1 VLRFDGGQI
10 PKETCANVASHRMKR
25 AFRVAASVTAAVVV
39 VSVSPSPAFAL
50 PNAHHQEPPPDTA
63 SEALAQYKKL
73 TGQAEQ
79 VNEDLLGART
89 DLDKKRAQLTK
100 ANADLKTAKAA
111 MGQAAADEEAF
122 RGKVDVLTNASFQ
135 GARFNKLSALLTG
148 SSADDF
154 LERAAALGVLASDNE
169 EALSKLTGAV
179 NLASDA
185 QAKAASAQKSARDAT
200 TAAKTLLAKVTKTKN
215 DLDIKINKVQIA
227 YNNLNGTDQAALAG
241 PVDNSVYLGP
251 PGAGGTAAEVAMQ
264 QRGKTYVYGAD
275 GPNEF
280 DCSGLTMFAY
290 AAANISL
297 PHSSRAQ
304 YEMGKSVSYGEWQVG
319 DLLFYGSSP
328 GSIHHVAMYIGD
340 GMLVHASTEGVP
352 VKTAEA
358 PTGAGQDY
366 LGARRLAG

>member
-1 VLRFDGGQI
+1 
-10 PKETCANVASHRMKR
+10 VASHRMKR

-39 VSVSPSPAFAL
+39 VSVSSPSPALAL
-50 PNAHHQEPPPDTA
+50 PPAHQQPPPDTA

-73 TGQAEQ
+73 TAQADQ
-79 VNEDLLGART
+79 VNEDLLAART
-89 DLDKKRAQLTK
+89 DLDKKRKQLTK
-100 ANADLKTAKAA
+100 ANTDLAAAKKTMA
-111 MGQAAADEEAF
+111 QAAADEEAF

-154 LERAAALGVLASDNE
+154 LERASALGVLASDNE

-185 QAKAASAQKSARDAT
+185 QAKASAAQKSARDAT
-200 TAAKTLLAKVTKTKN
+200 AAAKTLLGKVNKSKT
-215 DLDIKINKVQIA
+215 DLDKKIQKVQSA
-227 YNNLNGTDQAALAG
+227 YNSLSGTDQDALAG
-241 PVDNSVYLGP
+241 PEDNSVYLGP

-264 QRGKTYVYGAD
+264 QRGKPYVYGAD
-275 GPNEF
+275 GPETF
-280 DCSGLTMFAY
+280 DCSGLTMYAY
-290 AAANISL
+290 NAAGISL

-304 YEMGKSVSYGEWQVG
+304 FDMGKSVSNGDFQVG

-340 GMLVHASTEGVP
+340 GMLVHASTSGVP
-352 VKTAEA
+352 VKTADA
-358 PTGAGQDY
+358 PYGAGSDF
-366 LGARRLAG
+366 LGAKRLAG